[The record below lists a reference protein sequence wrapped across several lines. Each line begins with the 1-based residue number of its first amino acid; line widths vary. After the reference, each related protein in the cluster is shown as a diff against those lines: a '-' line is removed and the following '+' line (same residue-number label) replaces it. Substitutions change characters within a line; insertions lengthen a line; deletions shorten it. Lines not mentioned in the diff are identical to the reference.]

1 MEMLRNFWND
11 ETGLE
16 LSEYAVGA
24 GLIAVAVAVAFSNLG
39 DSIGTRVNGVTDLA
53 ENGCNGC

>member
-1 MEMLRNFWND
+1 MKTLKNFWND

-39 DSIGTRVNGVTDLA
+39 NGIGNRINSLGNLAANGST
-53 ENGCNGC
+53 N